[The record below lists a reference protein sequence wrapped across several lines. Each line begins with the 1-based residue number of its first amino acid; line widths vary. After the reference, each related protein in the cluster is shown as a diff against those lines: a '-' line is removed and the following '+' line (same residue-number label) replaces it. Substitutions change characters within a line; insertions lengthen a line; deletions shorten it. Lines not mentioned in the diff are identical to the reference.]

1 MLFMSNH
8 ISRRPLNRETIKYIA
23 ILTMT
28 CNHAALALL
37 PSASA
42 ARVVLTDIGYFTA
55 ITMCFFLAEGYFYT
69 RSVRNYAIRLLVSG
83 LLAELPVCV
92 VRASFSLDSMFTLL
106 VCLGVLC
113 ICDRVPDITQK
124 ILLILLLAFLSGF
137 CDWGVLPVLFVLL
150 FRFSRGNRRL
160 EAASFCVGALL
171 QFFSELAGNWSP
183 LVPGTTAARNAL
195 FASLPLLVS
204 GAVIL
209 CLYSGRRAER
219 FRTFHKWF
227 FYFYYPAHLALLACF
242 HLLLTRNP

>member
-55 ITMCFFLAEGYFYT
+55 ITMCFFLAEGYFYA

-83 LLAELPVCV
+83 LLAELPFCV
-92 VRASFSLDSMFTLL
+92 VRGSFALDMMFTLL